1 MMTERA
7 AIMSRKSNA
16 MCHSVQVSGVI
27 MAGGVSR
34 RLGRNKALEHIGGRT
49 LIERVIDSLA
59 PLTTEVLVVVARPE
73 QARALLLPP
82 SIRVVS
88 DRYPGRGSLGGIFTG
103 VDASTQ
109 PWSLV
114 VACDM
119 PFLNRDLL
127 RHLIDQSTNVDAV
140 VPRLGGQPEPLH
152 ALYSKACLGPME
164 RMLQAGDLKI
174 APLFE
179 AVRVRY
185 VNEGTIDRI
194 DPRHLS
200 FFNINTK
207 ADLEEA
213 QRLLRE
219 AGFCSATLDLGA
231 RGADDL
237 FSRTSHSSEQ
247 LQA

>member
-1 MMTERA
+1 MG
-7 AIMSRKSNA
+7 KSIK
-16 MCHSVQVSGVI
+16 VSGVI
-27 MAGGVSR
+27 LAGGASW
-34 RLGRNKALEHIGGRT
+34 RLGRNKALERIGDKT
-49 LIERVIDSLA
+49 LIERAIDKLV

-73 QARALLLPP
+73 QAVALHLPP
-82 SIRVVS
+82 SVRVVS

-103 VDASTQ
+103 LDASAE

-119 PFLNRDLL
+119 PFLNRELL
-127 RHLIDQSTNVDAV
+127 RHLIEARSNVDAV
-140 VPRLGGQPEPLH
+140 VPFLGGQPEPLH
-152 ALYSKACLGPME
+152 ALYSKACLASME
-164 RMLQAGDLKI
+164 RMVRAGDLKI

-185 VNEGTIDRI
+185 VDEGTIDRI

-200 FFNINTK
+200 FFNINTQ

-213 QRLLRE
+213 TRLLGE
-219 AGFCSATLDLGA
+219 VGSCSATLDLSA

-237 FSRTSHSSEQ
+237 ADSTSHLSD
-247 LQA
+247 